1 MKRLFSACIA
11 LLIAAHASADWRMI
25 VRLKPG
31 ASMADAQA
39 SAANMGGSVVDSTPN
54 APFVLLSL
62 PSDPF
67 VYFSAQLQMA
77 LGVVDV
83 LWSGDD
89 VALWNTEAVARGA
102 TIGVFKTGSATPLR
116 ESLQTENRTSLTQ
129 VNWSPSVAGSPGRTV
144 KVAILDNG
152 LSHDMTPL
160 WSKVDASYD
169 VFGGTADD
177 VPMGR
182 DTNGDGLYDGVTGHG
197 TMVAGLID
205 AVAPNVR
212 LIVAKVAD
220 SDGKASAWNLIKG
233 LAFAVSQGA
242 EIANVSLGSAT
253 PVPAFAD
260 AAGWAQSRGLL
271 VVAAIGNAG
280 SSNAWYPARNTQA
293 LCVAGLDSNDVKT
306 SFSNYDAKAAVC
318 APAFDLVG
326 PSWNG
331 SLIRWSGTSFA
342 SPFVAAAIAEGL
354 RHTTPKTSTE
364 IFAAVSA
371 SGRSIDGL
379 NAPAYR
385 GKLGKVLDCSLLN
398 QYLTGAR

>member
-1 MKRLFSACIA
+1 MKRLVSACIA
-11 LLIAAHASADWRMI
+11 LLIAAHAAADWRMI

-31 ASMADAQA
+31 ATLADAQA
-39 SAANMGGSVVDSTPN
+39 SAADMGGSVVDSTPN

-89 VALWNTEAVARGA
+89 VALWNTEAVARGGSV
-102 TIGVFKTGSATPLR
+102 GVFKTAGIDDVQSSVRAQNATTL
-116 ESLQTENRTSLTQ
+116 SQ
-129 VNWSPSVAGSPGRTV
+129 VNWNSPLAASSGRAV

-152 LSHDMTPL
+152 LSRNLTSL

-169 VFGGTADD
+169 AFGGTADD

-182 DTNGDGLYDGVTGHG
+182 DTNGDGLLDGVTGHG
-197 TMVAGLID
+197 TMVAGIIN
-205 AVAPNVR
+205 AVAPEVR
-212 LIVAKVAD
+212 LVVAKVAD
-220 SDGKASAWNLIKG
+220 SDGKASAWNMIKG

-260 AAGWAQSRGLL
+260 AADWAQSRGLL

-280 SSNAWYPARNTQA
+280 TSSAWYPARSTQV
-293 LCVAGLDSNDVKT
+293 LCVAGTDSNDVKT
-306 SFSNYDAKAAVC
+306 SFSNYDTKAAVC

-331 SLIRWSGTSFA
+331 TLVHWSGTSFA
-342 SPFVAAAIAEGL
+342 SPFVTASIADCL
-354 RHTTPKTSTE
+354 RHTTPKTATE
-364 IFAAVSA
+364 IRSALSA
-371 SGRSIDGL
+371 SGRGIDGL
-379 NAPAYR
+379 NAPAYQ
-385 GKLGKVLDCSLLN
+385 GKLGKMLNYTLLN
-398 QYLTGAR
+398 DYLSGAR